1 LLAFVLQN
9 GRFES
14 SIPIDAEVVVDI
26 FASSFIV
33 VIVIASNII
42 NFFEVYALFSL
53 CLVILL
59 ISGLS
64 VSKHLSFLVC
74 VFGEKV
80 CQMDCIQMV
89 FLLAIC

>member
-14 SIPIDAEVVVDI
+14 SIPIDGEVVVDI

-42 NFFEVYALFSL
+42 NSFEVYALFSL

-59 ISGLS
+59 ILELS

-80 CQMDCIQMV
+80 CQMGCIRMV
-89 FLLAIC
+89 FLLGIC